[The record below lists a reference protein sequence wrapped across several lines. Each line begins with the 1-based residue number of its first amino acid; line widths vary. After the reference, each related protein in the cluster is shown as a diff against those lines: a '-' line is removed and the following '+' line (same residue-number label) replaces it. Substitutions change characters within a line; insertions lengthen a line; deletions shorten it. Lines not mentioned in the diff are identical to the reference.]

1 MQQIYNE
8 ILDKVSSD
16 ISELFN
22 EVILKTPID
31 TGAARTSHKL
41 RDTPFSANDTRYKTY
56 SNEELQPD
64 LKKDNLQLIS
74 NCPYIGK
81 LEQGFSNQAPFGFYN
96 IALLNFNNKH
106 K

>member
-8 ILDKVSSD
+8 IIEKVSSD
-16 ISELFN
+16 LSDLFN

-41 RDTPFSANDTRYKTY
+41 KDTPFSAQDTKYKTY
-56 SNEELQPD
+56 SSKELQPD
-64 LKKDNLQLIS
+64 LKKDNLQLVS

-81 LEQGFSNQAPFGFYN
+81 LEQGWSSQAPFGFYN
-96 IALLNFNNKH
+96 IALLNFNNKQ